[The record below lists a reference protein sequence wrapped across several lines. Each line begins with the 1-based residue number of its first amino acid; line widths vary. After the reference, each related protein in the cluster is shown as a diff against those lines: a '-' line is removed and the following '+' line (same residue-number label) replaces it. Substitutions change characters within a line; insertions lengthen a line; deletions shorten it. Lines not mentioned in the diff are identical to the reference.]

1 MHISYEEFMKIIPK
15 ETQEFIKEI
24 LPVFN
29 FYLEKNSDIGIKDK
43 SIHYKDSK
51 ALLLFLFCLINSERY
66 KNVLTQSGFNVNPN
80 KYILTYYDELSDKE
94 EEDIFNSQASYFLIY
109 DDETLYFNLTPLDLL
124 IDITNKLYNYIKDST
139 NRQYSTIRELFN
151 YDVSKFRTS
160 IIKLNKEKKD
170 EEENKIKQDLFK
182 NLSIDTIDYLE
193 TASKIRTLLLQK
205 KGNNNKLITNNEED
219 LVALSLLLAIFLANK
234 NLDEEDN
241 ILAKFTDILNTDNVN
256 LKNILTKINLKIDNY
271 DLQNIPTNLYAL
283 EKEYKKYFS
292 KENATTLDI
301 IENLFDRNLTKSL
314 IVEKIFLDLGTTIE
328 KYENPAKL
336 IDSQTVKLE
345 KKLLLNFYKNIPKE
359 TKDFVNYASKAYI
372 LLKKE
377 FEKNESYFITN
388 DHDIVL
394 LSLYLASKHF
404 QTELN
409 SFFEYNGITLEKVW
423 QLLNIKI
430 DLTEIEQQKIDYQIL
445 NKKFKNI
452 IFSGNNKNKTDT
464 CYINVDSL
472 ESNFCD
478 KNISESSLLHYVFE
492 ELTGQ
497 KLSDN
502 FYKKIEN
509 FTKEKEQQKLKKQKE
524 EFYHD
529 LPIDTI
535 NFLDNVSNVFTSK
548 SLKEIDINDRIII
561 SLLTEATLNNNLAQ
575 FMNYLGLD
583 ISKIKS
589 ELAIHDV
596 DYTFESEHFYNLPK
610 YFSKIIFEGC
620 NKEKN
625 KSDITAFTIIK
636 NIFAKEFSNS
646 IFINNFFK
654 NCNLSHDIYDNF
666 DKIYQDFV
674 VKTNQEKKE
683 NLLCQ
688 KRASID
694 QTEEEFLI
702 TIIRLHQKLEKLNI
716 NPSDITSVAIIL
728 YLFHI
733 DNSLVK
739 FLNKNGLTKEV
750 VFNYLNL
757 PNDFLDDLESIP
769 INVDIFLNYYQNIST
784 ADIKK
789 IFNEDNQCIKNM
801 TDKLNVDL
809 KILNTEI
816 QTEEDYELS
825 LSVKERIKLLD
836 EKPVDSLDIDNIQ
849 SVIKFGDSLGFHS
862 QYIYDELP
870 KLMLSDANDESIAS
884 INDTLNK
891 VYTQK
896 KEEKPKSLFERLFAF
911 EVEEETTEIV
921 LDPIAIEELKE
932 KISNN
937 IKKLSEEL
945 LSYDIIR
952 KYIEVYR
959 RKNNFYLSKILDVGE
974 ELQKEIEELSPNK
987 EEEYADFLS
996 VGSNLQIIKNK
1007 INRFKTSSHLMQQ
1020 ELVKVN
1026 QAIINHF
1033 ITINALE
1040 MARDDL
1046 LPLINAELAIG
1057 KGRNTENQS
1066 LQITQNVFDLFQ
1078 SLLTRNA
1085 EAAEQNMQ
1093 LLQKST
1099 LSNEI
1104 ISVLSQDIETYLN
1117 GLNQARQVTQIDS
1130 PLTLSLEENEQKN
1143 LTKKGQ

>member
-1 MHISYEEFMKIIPK
+1 
-15 ETQEFIKEI
+15 
-24 LPVFN
+24 
-29 FYLEKNSDIGIKDK
+29 
-43 SIHYKDSK
+43 
-51 ALLLFLFCLINSERY
+51 
-66 KNVLTQSGFNVNPN
+66 
-80 KYILTYYDELSDKE
+80 
-94 EEDIFNSQASYFLIY
+94 
-109 DDETLYFNLTPLDLL
+109 
-124 IDITNKLYNYIKDST
+124 
-139 NRQYSTIRELFN
+139 
-151 YDVSKFRTS
+151 
-160 IIKLNKEKKD
+160 
-170 EEENKIKQDLFK
+170 
-182 NLSIDTIDYLE
+182 
-193 TASKIRTLLLQK
+193 
-205 KGNNNKLITNNEED
+205 
-219 LVALSLLLAIFLANK
+219 
-234 NLDEEDN
+234 
-241 ILAKFTDILNTDNVN
+241 
-256 LKNILTKINLKIDNY
+256 
-271 DLQNIPTNLYAL
+271 
-283 EKEYKKYFS
+283 
-292 KENATTLDI
+292 
-301 IENLFDRNLTKSL
+301 
-314 IVEKIFLDLGTTIE
+314 
-328 KYENPAKL
+328 
-336 IDSQTVKLE
+336 
-345 KKLLLNFYKNIPKE
+345 
-359 TKDFVNYASKAYI
+359 
-372 LLKKE
+372 
-377 FEKNESYFITN
+377 
-388 DHDIVL
+388 
-394 LSLYLASKHF
+394 
-404 QTELN
+404 
-409 SFFEYNGITLEKVW
+409 
-423 QLLNIKI
+423 
-430 DLTEIEQQKIDYQIL
+430 
-445 NKKFKNI
+445 
-452 IFSGNNKNKTDT
+452 
-464 CYINVDSL
+464 
-472 ESNFCD
+472 
-478 KNISESSLLHYVFE
+478 
-492 ELTGQ
+492 
-497 KLSDN
+497 
-502 FYKKIEN
+502 
-509 FTKEKEQQKLKKQKE
+509 
-524 EFYHD
+524 
-529 LPIDTI
+529 
-535 NFLDNVSNVFTSK
+535 
-548 SLKEIDINDRIII
+548 
-561 SLLTEATLNNNLAQ
+561 
-575 FMNYLGLD
+575 MNYLGLD

-625 KSDITAFTIIK
+625 KSDITTFTIIK
-636 NIFAKEFSNS
+636 NVFAKEFSNS

-666 DKIYQDFV
+666 DKIYQKFIE
-674 VKTNQEKKE
+674 KTNQEKKE
-683 NLLCQ
+683 KLLRQ

-1130 PLTLSLEENEQKN
+1130 PLTLGLEENEQKN